1 MKSKVRDSV
10 VLKKK
15 STELRLMVLDAI
27 YAAGRGH
34 IGGAFSMMDILTVLF
49 YGGAL
54 KHDPTNPEWDERDI
68 FLLSKGHAGVG
79 LYCALADCGYF
90 PFEQLGRLNQG
101 GMLGEHPDSNI
112 PGVEILG
119 GSLGHAVGVAS
130 GIAKSDQIDKKN
142 RHVIV
147 LMGDGEFYEGSVW
160 EAALFASHHRLQN
173 LAVIIDRNGLIA
185 TGASE
190 QVNTLGSL
198 VDKLVA
204 FGWMAVEVD
213 GHDVVAI
220 QSLLKTWKSDN
231 TTQPIAIIAQSV
243 KGKGV
248 SFMENQV
255 GWHHGALDESSY
267 QVARQEL
274 ISYLR
279 GLD

>member
-1 MKSKVRDSV
+1 MKSKVKDAI

-15 STELRLMVLDAI
+15 SAELRLMVLDTI

-90 PFEQLGRLNQG
+90 PVEQLGRLNQG
-101 GMLGEHPDSNI
+101 GMLGEHPDRNI

-130 GIAKSDQIDKKN
+130 GIAKSDQIDNKN

-147 LMGDGEFYEGSVW
+147 LMGDGECYEGSVW
-160 EAALFASHHRLQN
+160 EAVLFASHHRLQN

-198 VDKLVA
+198 ADKLVA
-204 FGWMAVEVD
+204 FGWMVVEVD

-220 QSLLKTWKSDN
+220 QSLLKTWKSDC
-231 TTQPIAIIAQSV
+231 TTQPIAIIAQTV

-248 SFMENQV
+248 TFMENQV
-255 GWHHGALDESSY
+255 GWHHGVLNESSY
-267 QVARQEL
+267 KVARQEL
-274 ISYLR
+274 VSYLR